1 MSSWGGIVDL
11 CLVHD
16 FFVSFGGGR
25 GRELLPL
32 DEAKRDAVHLAVTR
46 YASQVTRHANRQLH
60 LAAAAVIDVDFGG
73 RIGAGQHNFTCSS

>member
-1 MSSWGGIVDL
+1 MRSWKGIVDL

-32 DEAKRDAVHLAVTR
+32 DEAKSDAVHLAVAR
-46 YASQVTRHANRQLH
+46 YASQVTRHVTRQLH

-73 RIGAGQHNFTCSS
+73 RIGAG